1 MADEIR
7 KTALFILN
15 VLEAEGKTLD
25 SLLEDVLCKKVY
37 FSKKD
42 RALLQALVYGVLR
55 WRLRLDWI
63 IEHFSNTRLSRVDS
77 KVLNILRLGL
87 FQIIYLNRIPVSA
100 AVNTSVEMTKSV
112 AAPWVVG
119 YVNGLL
125 RNAARE
131 YQHVP
136 FPDIEEDPVSSL
148 STRKSFLKW
157 LIIRWLD
164 RFGLKETGLLC
175 DAINSIPPIT
185 VRANRLKASRE
196 KLVKSLEGYAE
207 KIKIT
212 DYAPDGVSFFNPKI
226 SIPEIKAFEDGLFQ
240 VQDEAAQLVTLILNP
255 QPDETVLDACAGLG
269 GKTGHIA
276 QIMENRGR
284 LFAMDKD
291 EKKLKQLESEMH
303 RLGIS
308 IVSTC
313 IHDLNFPSNLK
324 HFGKFDR
331 ILLDAPC
338 SGLGVL
344 RRNPD
349 TKWITSKQNLA
360 YYHKRQALFLD
371 NLADLVKPSGVLVY
385 AVCSTEPEENESVVN
400 GFLNKHPEFA
410 MENSTT
416 GLPNKACSLVNNDG
430 YLMTFPHL
438 NDMDG
443 FFAACLKRI
452 K

>member
-15 VLEAEGKTLD
+15 TLEAEDKTLD
-25 SLLEDVLCKKVY
+25 SLLDEVLFKKNY

-63 IEHFSNTRLSRVDS
+63 IEYFSNTRLSSVDS

-87 FQIIYLNRIPVSA
+87 FQISYLNRIPVSA

-112 AAPWVVG
+112 AASWVVG

-148 STRKSFLKW
+148 SVRKSFPKW

-175 DAINSIPPIT
+175 DSINNIPPIT
-185 VRANRLKASRE
+185 VRSNRLKASRN
-196 KLVKSLEGYAE
+196 KLVKSLEGYVE
-207 KIKIT
+207 NIRIT

-226 SIPEIKAFEDGLFQ
+226 SIPEIKAFKSGLFQ
-240 VQDEAAQLVTLILNP
+240 VQDEAAQLVTLILDP
-255 QPDETVLDACAGLG
+255 QPNETILDACAGLG

-276 QIMENRGR
+276 QIMGNRGR
-284 LFAMDKD
+284 LIAMDKD
-291 EKKLKQLESEMH
+291 EKKLKMLESEMN

-313 IHDLNFPSNLK
+313 IHDFYNPLSLK
-324 HFGKFDR
+324 RFGKFDR

-371 NLADLVKPSGVLVY
+371 NLADLVKPSGILVY
-385 AVCSTEPEENESVVN
+385 AVCSTELEENESVVK
-400 GFLNKHPEFA
+400 GFLKKHPEFA
-410 MENSTT
+410 KETCT
-416 GLPNKACSLVNNDG
+416 KGLPNKACSLVNNDG
-430 YLMTFPHL
+430 YFMTFPHI